1 MAYDHKVFDNNDL
14 DGVVVVVD
22 VDDDEDDDDGMFAL
36 DVTFHDDDDV
46 VVVLDPSFPWLLHWC
61 VSIWFLLVLSP

>member
-1 MAYDHKVFDNNDL
+1 MAYDHKVIDNNDL
-14 DGVVVVVD
+14 DAVVVVD
-22 VDDDEDDDDGMFAL
+22 DGDDDEDDDGMFAL
-36 DVTFHDDDDV
+36 DVTFHDDDV